1 MKIKS
6 LYLFFLILISQ
17 TYSSAQCAMCRI
29 VAESS
34 REGGAT
40 IADGLNSG
48 ILYLMS
54 VPYIL
59 LFIAGLFIY
68 FRDYKLP

>member
-1 MKIKS
+1 MKIKN
-6 LYLFFLILISQ
+6 LYLFFLILISH

-34 REGGAT
+34 REGGAS

-54 VPYIL
+54 MPYL
-59 LFIAGLFIY
+59 LLLIAGIFFY
-68 FRDYKLP
+68 FKDYKLP

>member
-1 MKIKS
+1 MIIKKFF
-6 LYLFFLILISQ
+6 LFFFILLFHSF
-17 TYSSAQCAMCRI
+17 SSAQCAMCRI

-34 REGGAT
+34 KEGGSS

-54 VPYIL
+54 IPYIL

-68 FRDYKLP
+68 LKDYKLP